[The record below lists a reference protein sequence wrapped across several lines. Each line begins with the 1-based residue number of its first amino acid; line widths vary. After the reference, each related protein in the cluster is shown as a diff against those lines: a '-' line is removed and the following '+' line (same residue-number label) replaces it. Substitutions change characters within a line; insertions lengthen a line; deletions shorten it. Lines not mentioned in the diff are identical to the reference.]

1 MVIQPEM
8 IAALLA
14 SGRRFELTPEGGVI
28 VDAEPSKAGRRAER
42 NRRYYES
49 QRLRASENVLP
60 SSEPVLECLDA
71 SASSENKTPLPL
83 SPSLPLSPQ
92 TPLSPAHPHA
102 PTPAHE
108 RTPAYV
114 REAATGQGHP
124 AQPWAAQP
132 LSAAP
137 KPKRQRLP
145 VDDAMWLAHLAANP
159 AYQALDIPAELGK
172 CTAWC
177 ELKQK
182 RLSRVRLLNWLNK
195 ADPRIT
201 LKGLESSSGAEPHA
215 GRATQ
220 AELEAYA
227 MQIGLPASD
236 GASMFNHWEANGWVN
251 GQNAIKDWRAGLR
264 KWRDQGWLPSQKVMH
279 RSVPAPAPPTR
290 SDTANRPGR
299 YA

>member
-1 MVIQPEM
+1 MVFPPEM

-108 RTPAYV
+108 RRPAYV

-137 KPKRQRLP
+137 KPKRRGLP
-145 VDDAMWLAHLAANP
+145 VDDAMWLAHLATNP

-201 LKGLESSSGAEPHA
+201 LKGLEFPGGAEPHA

-227 MQIGLPASD
+227 VQIGLPASD

-279 RSVPAPAPPTR
+279 RPVPAPSAR

>member
-1 MVIQPEM
+1 MVIPTEM

-28 VDAEPSKAGRRAER
+28 VDAEPSKASRRAER

-49 QRLRASENVLP
+49 QRLRAAENVSP

-71 SASSENKTPLPL
+71 SESSEKTTPLPL
-83 SPSLPLSPQ
+83 SPSHPLSPQ

-102 PTPAHE
+102 PTPAQG
-108 RTPAYV
+108 RAPAYV
-114 REAATGQGHP
+114 REAETGRGQ
-124 AQPWAAQP
+124 AAQP
-132 LSAAP
+132 SAAQRLSATQ
-137 KPKRQRLP
+137 KPKRRGLP
-145 VDDAMWLAHLAANP
+145 VDDAVWLAHLATNP

-182 RLSRVRLLNWLNK
+182 RLSRARLLNWLNK

-201 LKGLESSSGAEPHA
+201 LKGLESSSGTEPHA
-215 GRATQ
+215 GRGTQ

-236 GASMFNHWEANGWVN
+236 GASMFNHWQANGWMN
-251 GQNAIKDWRAGLR
+251 GQNAIKDWQAGLR
-264 KWRDQGWLPSQKVMH
+264 KWRDQGWLPSQKVIH
-279 RSVPAPAPPTR
+279 RPAPAPMTR
-290 SDTANRPGR
+290 SDSANRPGR

>member
-1 MVIQPEM
+1 MVIPTEM

-28 VDAEPSKAGRRAER
+28 VDAEPSKASRRAER

-60 SSEPVLECLDA
+60 PSEPVLECLDA
-71 SASSENKTPLPL
+71 SASSENTTPLPL

-102 PTPAHE
+102 PTPAQG
-108 RTPAYV
+108 RAPAYV
-114 REAATGQGHP
+114 REAETGLGQ
-124 AQPWAAQP
+124 AAQ
-132 LSAAP
+132 LSAAQCLSATR

-145 VDDAMWLAHLAANP
+145 ADDALWLAHLATNP

-182 RLSRVRLLNWLNK
+182 RLSRARLLNWLNK
-195 ADPRIT
+195 ADPRIS
-201 LKGLESSSGAEPHA
+201 LQCLEFPSGAEPNA
-215 GRATQ
+215 ARGTQ

-227 MQIGLPASD
+227 VQIGLPASD

-264 KWRDQGWLPSQKVMH
+264 KWRDQGWLPSQKVIH
-279 RSVPAPAPPTR
+279 RPTPAPTVR
-290 SDTANRPGR
+290 NDTANRPGR

>member
-1 MVIQPEM
+1 M

-28 VDAEPSKAGRRAER
+28 VDAEPSKASRRAER

-71 SASSENKTPLPL
+71 AESSEKTTPLPL

-102 PTPAHE
+102 PTPAHG

-114 REAATGQGHP
+114 REAGTGQA
-124 AQPWAAQP
+124 AQPLAAQP
-132 LSAAP
+132 LSAAQ
-137 KPKRQRLP
+137 KPKRRGLP

-159 AYQALDIPAELGK
+159 AYQALDIPTELGK
-172 CTAWC
+172 LTAWC

-182 RLSRVRLLNWLNK
+182 RLSRARLLNWLNK
-195 ADPRIT
+195 ADPRIS
-201 LKGLESSSGAEPHA
+201 LKCLEFPGGAEPHA
-215 GRATQ
+215 DRGTQ

-227 MQIGLPASD
+227 VQIGLPASD

-251 GQNAIKDWRAGLR
+251 GQNSIKDWRAGLR
-264 KWRDQGWLPSQKVMH
+264 KWRDQGWLPSQKVIH
-279 RSVPAPAPPTR
+279 RPAPAPTAR
-290 SDTANRPGR
+290 SDTANLPGR

>member
-1 MVIQPEM
+1 MVIPTEI

-28 VDAEPSKAGRRAER
+28 VDAEPSKVSRRAER
-42 NRRYYES
+42 NRRYYQAE
-49 QRLRASENVLP
+49 RLRASENVLKA
-60 SSEPVLECLDA
+60 SEPVLECLDA
-71 SASSENKTPLPL
+71 SASSENTTPLPL

-102 PTPAHE
+102 PTPAQG
-108 RTPAYV
+108 RAPACV
-114 REAATGQGHP
+114 REAETGLGQ
-124 AQPWAAQP
+124 AAQP
-132 LSAAP
+132 LAAQRLSAAP
-137 KPKRQRLP
+137 QPKRRGLP

-182 RLSRVRLLNWLNK
+182 RLSRARLLNWLNK
-195 ADPRIT
+195 ADPRIS
-201 LKGLESSSGAEPHA
+201 LQGLEFPGGAEPHA
-215 GRATQ
+215 GRGTQ

-227 MQIGLPASD
+227 VQIGLPASD
-236 GASMFNHWEANGWVN
+236 GTSMFNHWEANGWVN
-251 GQNAIKDWRAGLR
+251 GQNSIKDWRAGLR
-264 KWRDQGWLPSQKVMH
+264 KWRDQGWLPSQKVLH
-279 RSVPAPAPPTR
+279 RPAPEPALRTR

>member
-1 MVIQPEM
+1 MVFPPEM

-28 VDAEPSKAGRRAER
+28 VDAEPSKASRRAER

-60 SSEPVLECLDA
+60 PSEPVLERLDV
-71 SASSENKTPLPL
+71 SASSENPTPLPL

-102 PTPAHE
+102 PTPAQG

-114 REAATGQGHP
+114 REAETGLGQ
-124 AQPWAAQP
+124 AAQ
-132 LSAAP
+132 LSAAQCLSATR

-145 VDDAMWLAHLAANP
+145 ADDAMWLAHLATNP
-159 AYQALDIPAELGK
+159 AYQALDIPTELGK
-172 CTAWC
+172 LTAWC

-182 RLSRVRLLNWLNK
+182 RLSRARLLNWLNK

-201 LKGLESSSGAEPHA
+201 LKGLESSSSTEPHA
-215 GRATQ
+215 SRGTQ

-227 MQIGLPASD
+227 VQIGLPASD
-236 GASMFNHWEANGWVN
+236 GASMFNHWQANGWMN

-264 KWRDQGWLPSQKVMH
+264 KWRDQGWLPSQKVIH
-279 RSVPAPAPPTR
+279 RPAPAPSAR

>member
-1 MVIQPEM
+1 MVIPTEM

-28 VDAEPSKAGRRAER
+28 VDAEPSKASRRAER

-71 SASSENKTPLPL
+71 AESSENTTPLPL

-102 PTPAHE
+102 PTPAQG

-114 REAATGQGHP
+114 REAETGHP
-124 AQPWAAQP
+124 AQPLA
-132 LSAAP
+132 SAKEL
-137 KPKRQRLP
+137 KPKRRGLP
-145 VDDAMWLAHLAANP
+145 VDDALWLAHLATNP

-182 RLSRVRLLNWLNK
+182 RLSRARLLNWLNK
-195 ADPRIT
+195 ADPRIS
-201 LKGLESSSGAEPHA
+201 LQCLEFPGGTEPNA
-215 GRATQ
+215 ARGTQ

-227 MQIGLPASD
+227 TQIGLPASD
-236 GASMFNHWEANGWVN
+236 GASMFNHWEANGWLN

-264 KWRDQGWLPSQKVMH
+264 KWRDQGWLPSQKVIH
-279 RSVPAPAPPTR
+279 RPAPTVR

>member
-1 MVIQPEM
+1 MVILPEM

-28 VDAEPSKAGRRAER
+28 VDAEPSKASRRAER
-42 NRRYYES
+42 NRRYYQAE
-49 QRLRASENVLP
+49 RLRASENVLT

-71 SASSENKTPLPL
+71 SASSENTTPLPL

-102 PTPAHE
+102 PTPAYGRE
-108 RTPAYV
+108 PAYV
-114 REAATGQGHP
+114 REAETGQA

-132 LSAAP
+132 LASAKEL
-137 KPKRQRLP
+137 KPKRRGLP

-182 RLSRVRLLNWLNK
+182 RLSRARLLNWLNK
-195 ADPRIT
+195 ADPRIS
-201 LKGLESSSGAEPHA
+201 LQCLEFPGGTEPNA
-215 GRATQ
+215 ARGTQ

-227 MQIGLPASD
+227 VQLGLPASD
-236 GASMFNHWEANGWVN
+236 GASMFNHWEANGWMN

-264 KWRDQGWLPSQKVMH
+264 KWRDQGWLPSQKVIH
-279 RSVPAPAPPTR
+279 RPAPAPTTR

>member
-1 MVIQPEM
+1 MVILPEM

-28 VDAEPSKAGRRAER
+28 VDAEPSKASRRAER
-42 NRRYYES
+42 NRRYYQSER
-49 QRLRASENVLP
+49 QRASENVLK

-71 SASSENKTPLPL
+71 SESSEKTTPLPL

-102 PTPAHE
+102 PTPAQG

-114 REAATGQGHP
+114 GEAAP
-124 AQPWAAQP
+124 CLAAQP
-132 LSAAP
+132 PAATH
-137 KPKRQRLP
+137 KPKRRGLP
-145 VDDAMWLAHLAANP
+145 VDDAAWLAHLATNP
-159 AYQALDIPAELGK
+159 AYQALDLPAELGK
-172 CTAWC
+172 CAAWC
-177 ELKQK
+177 ELKHK
-182 RLSRVRLLNWLNK
+182 RLSRARLLNWLNK
-195 ADPRIT
+195 ADPRIS
-201 LKGLESSSGAEPHA
+201 LKGLESPSGAEPNA
-215 GRATQ
+215 GRGTQ

-236 GASMFNHWEANGWVN
+236 GASMFNHWEANGWMN
-251 GQNAIKDWRAGLR
+251 GPNAIKDWRAGLR
-264 KWRDQGWLPSQKVMH
+264 KWRDQGWLPSQKVIH
-279 RSVPAPAPPTR
+279 RPAPAPPTR

>member
-49 QRLRASENVLP
+49 QRLRASENVLKA
-60 SSEPVLECLDA
+60 SEPVLECQDA
-71 SASSENKTPLPL
+71 SESSENTTPLPL

-102 PTPAHE
+102 PTPAQG
-108 RTPAYV
+108 RAPACV
-114 REAATGQGHP
+114 REAETGQGRT
-124 AQPWAAQP
+124 AQP
-132 LSAAP
+132 LAAQLLP
-137 KPKRQRLP
+137 AAQRPKRRGLP
-145 VDDAMWLAHLAANP
+145 VDDALWLAHLAANP

-172 CTAWC
+172 LTAWC

-182 RLSRVRLLNWLNK
+182 RLSRARLLNWLNK

-201 LKGLESSSGAEPHA
+201 LKGLEFPGGAEPHA
-215 GRATQ
+215 NRGTQ

-227 MQIGLPASD
+227 VQIGLPASD

-251 GQNAIKDWRAGLR
+251 GQNAIRDWRAGLR
-264 KWRDQGWLPSQKVMH
+264 KWRDQGWLPSQKVIH
-279 RSVPAPAPPTR
+279 RPAPAPAPTVR
-290 SDTANRPGR
+290 SDSANLPGR

>member
-1 MVIQPEM
+1 MVIPTEM

-28 VDAEPSKAGRRAER
+28 VDAEPSMASRRAER

-49 QRLRASENVLP
+49 GRLRASENVLT

-71 SASSENKTPLPL
+71 SGSSENTTPLPR

-102 PTPAHE
+102 PTPAQG
-108 RTPAYV
+108 RTPACV
-114 REAATGQGHP
+114 REAETGQT
-124 AQPWAAQP
+124 AQPLAAQP
-132 LSAAP
+132 LSAAQN
-137 KPKRQRLP
+137 PKRRGLP

-172 CTAWC
+172 LTAWC

-182 RLSRVRLLNWLNK
+182 RLSRARLLNWLNK
-195 ADPRIT
+195 ADPRIS
-201 LKGLESSSGAEPHA
+201 LKGLEFPGGAEPHA
-215 GRATQ
+215 GRGTQ

-227 MQIGLPASD
+227 VQIGLPASD

-279 RSVPAPAPPTR
+279 RPVPEPAPPAR

>member
-28 VDAEPSKAGRRAER
+28 VDAEPSKASRRAER
-42 NRRYYES
+42 NRRYYQSE
-49 QRLRASENVLP
+49 RLRASENVLT

-71 SASSENKTPLPL
+71 AESSENTTPLPL

-102 PTPAHE
+102 PTPAQGRE
-108 RTPAYV
+108 PAYV
-114 REAATGQGHP
+114 REAETGQT
-124 AQPWAAQP
+124 AQPLAAQP
-132 LSAAP
+132 LAAARKLNP
-137 KPKRQRLP
+137 KPRRQTLP

-172 CTAWC
+172 LTAWC

-182 RLSRVRLLNWLNK
+182 RLSRARLLNWLNK
-195 ADPRIT
+195 ADPRIS
-201 LKGLESSSGAEPHA
+201 LKCLEFPGGAEPHA
-215 GRATQ
+215 GRGTL

-227 MQIGLPASD
+227 VQIGLPASD

-251 GQNAIKDWRAGLR
+251 GQNSIKDWRAGLR
-264 KWRDQGWLPSQKVMH
+264 KWRDQGWLPSQKVIH
-279 RSVPAPAPPTR
+279 RPAPAPTVR
-290 SDTANRPGR
+290 SDTANLPGR

>member
-49 QRLRASENVLP
+49 QRLRASENVLT
-60 SSEPVLECLDA
+60 SSEPVSECLDA
-71 SASSENKTPLPL
+71 SASSENPTPLPL

-102 PTPAHE
+102 PTPAQG
-108 RTPAYV
+108 RAPAYV
-114 REAATGQGHP
+114 READTGLGQ
-124 AQPWAAQP
+124 AAQ
-132 LSAAP
+132 LSAAQRLSATR

-145 VDDAMWLAHLAANP
+145 VDDAAWLAHLATNP

-182 RLSRVRLLNWLNK
+182 RLSRARLLNWLNK
-195 ADPRIT
+195 ADPRIN
-201 LKGLESSSGAEPHA
+201 LQGLESSSGTEPHA
-215 GRATQ
+215 GRGTQ

-227 MQIGLPASD
+227 VQIGLPASD
-236 GASMFNHWEANGWVN
+236 GASMFNHWEANGWLN

-264 KWRDQGWLPSQKVMH
+264 KWRDQGWLPSQKVIH
-279 RSVPAPAPPTR
+279 RPAPAPSAR

-299 YA
+299 YS

>member
-1 MVIQPEM
+1 MVIPTEM

-28 VDAEPSKAGRRAER
+28 VDAEPSKASRRAER

-71 SASSENKTPLPL
+71 AESSENTTPLPL

-102 PTPAHE
+102 PTPAHG
-108 RTPAYV
+108 RAPAYV
-114 REAATGQGHP
+114 REAETGRT
-124 AQPWAAQP
+124 AQP
-132 LSAAP
+132 LASAKEL
-137 KPKRQRLP
+137 KPKRRGLP

-172 CTAWC
+172 LTAWC

-182 RLSRVRLLNWLNK
+182 RLSRARLLNWLNK
-195 ADPRIT
+195 ADPRIS
-201 LKGLESSSGAEPHA
+201 LQCLEFPGGTEPHA
-215 GRATQ
+215 GRGTQ

-227 MQIGLPASD
+227 VQIGLPASD
-236 GASMFNHWEANGWVN
+236 GASMFNHWEANGWMN

-264 KWRDQGWLPSQKVMH
+264 KWRDQGWLPSQKVIH
-279 RSVPAPAPPTR
+279 RPAPAPAPTAR

>member
-1 MVIQPEM
+1 MVILPEM

-28 VDAEPSKAGRRAER
+28 VDAEPSKASRRAER

-71 SASSENKTPLPL
+71 AESSEKTTPLPL

-102 PTPAHE
+102 PTPAHG

-114 REAATGQGHP
+114 REAGTGQA
-124 AQPWAAQP
+124 AQPLAAQP
-132 LSAAP
+132 LSAAQ
-137 KPKRQRLP
+137 KPKRRGLP

-159 AYQALDIPAELGK
+159 AYQALDIPTELGK
-172 CTAWC
+172 LTAWC

-182 RLSRVRLLNWLNK
+182 RLSRARLLNWLNK
-195 ADPRIT
+195 ADPRIS
-201 LKGLESSSGAEPHA
+201 LKCLEFPGGAEPHA
-215 GRATQ
+215 DRGTQ

-227 MQIGLPASD
+227 VQIGLPASD

-251 GQNAIKDWRAGLR
+251 GQNSIKDWRAGLR
-264 KWRDQGWLPSQKVMH
+264 KWRDQGWLPSQKVIH
-279 RSVPAPAPPTR
+279 RPAPAPTAR
-290 SDTANRPGR
+290 SDTANLPGR